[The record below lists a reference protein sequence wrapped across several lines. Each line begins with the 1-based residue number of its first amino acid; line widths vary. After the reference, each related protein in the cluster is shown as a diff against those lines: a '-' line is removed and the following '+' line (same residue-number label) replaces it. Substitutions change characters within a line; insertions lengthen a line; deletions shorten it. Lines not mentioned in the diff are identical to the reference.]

1 MLIDTAT
8 SRRSLRISALAVTF
22 LSVLCC
28 MFVLAIPALAQA
40 PARGG
45 TLVLGIEADPDVLD
59 PHVGTGWVTWRVD
72 YQIYEGLVKE
82 DLTVKPTGPGPAPIV
97 PSLAA
102 SWDVSAD
109 GATYTFRLRKG
120 VKFHDGTDFNAE
132 AVLINFERMGKKD
145 SPHYYD
151 RAGAFAGLLMRKVKD
166 VKVVDSH
173 TVAITLMHPWGD
185 FLRQI
190 GQFSPVRATFIS
202 PTALKKWGNTDI
214 AEHPVGTGPFEFVER
229 VRGQKIVL
237 KRNENHWGTKA
248 HLDRVIFRPL
258 PEAAARVTALQ
269 TGEVHMIIAPPLDS
283 VEPLRAQGFSL
294 QLSWPPHVWFYSL
307 NTNQGYPTSDVR
319 VRRAIQMAINKEA
332 IATQLLKGTASPAH
346 QMFAPSSPAFDP
358 NFKMY
363 SYDPAAARKLLAEA
377 GYAGTDVKWMT
388 SVSGSGQ
395 IAPVQITEM
404 IQADLAKVGVKM
416 KMETYEWIAYI
427 YKQRGGLQAN
437 KADASQ
443 MSWGMTTNTWLNFWT
458 NSRLNYGGRGPVGD
472 YKNLAYDDLVE
483 QAERQTDQAAMVRL
497 YRKAHEMLMTD
508 AAYLPIIHDRAPI
521 ILGPKVRGFV
531 NPNQEAWDL
540 SIVSLAK

>member
-1 MLIDTAT
+1 MPIRLM
-8 SRRSLRISALAVTF
+8 SRLL
-22 LSVLCC
+22 
-28 MFVLAIPALAQA
+28 VLACLVLLGTAPALAQSA
-40 PARGG
+40 PRGG
-45 TLVLGIEADPDVLD
+45 TLVIGIEADPDILD

-72 YQIYEGLVKE
+72 YQINEGLVKE
-82 DLTVKPTGPGPAPIV
+82 DLTIKPTAPGPAPIV
-97 PSLAA
+97 PSLAT
-102 SWDVSAD
+102 SWEVSPD
-109 GATYTFRLRKG
+109 GATYTFHLRKG
-120 VKFHDGTDFNAE
+120 VKFHDGTEFNAD
-132 AVLINFERMGKKD
+132 AVLYNLERIWKKD
-145 SPHYYD
+145 APHYYD
-151 RAGAFAGLLMRKVKD
+151 RAGGYANLLMRKVKD

-173 TVAITLMHPWGD
+173 TVAVTLVHPWAE

-190 GQFSPVRATFIS
+190 AQFSPVRATFIS
-202 PTALKKWGNTDI
+202 PTALKKWGNKDI

-237 KRNENHWGTKA
+237 KRNESYWGAKPA
-248 HLDRVIFRPL
+248 LDRVIFRPL

-283 VEPLRAQGFSL
+283 VEPLKTQGYQL
-294 QLSWPPHVWFYSL
+294 QLSWPPHNWYYSL

-346 QMFAPSSPAFDP
+346 QMFAPSSPPFDP
-358 NFKMY
+358 SFKMY
-363 SYDPAAARKLLAEA
+363 SYDPAGAKKLLAEA
-377 GYAGTDVKWMT
+377 GLANGFEAKWMT

-404 IQADLAKVGVKM
+404 IQADLAKVGIKM
-416 KMETYEWIAYI
+416 NIETYEWIAYI

-443 MSWGMTTNTWLNFWT
+443 MSWGMTTNTWLNFWS

-472 YKNLAYDDLVE
+472 YTNPAYDDLVE

-497 YRKAHEMLMTD
+497 YRKAHEMLMRD

-521 ILGPKVRGFV
+521 VLGPKVKGFV

-540 SIVSLAK
+540 SIVSLTK

>member
-1 MLIDTAT
+1 
-8 SRRSLRISALAVTF
+8 
-22 LSVLCC
+22 
-28 MFVLAIPALAQA
+28 
-40 PARGG
+40 
-45 TLVLGIEADPDVLD
+45 
-59 PHVGTGWVTWRVD
+59 
-72 YQIYEGLVKE
+72 VKE

-97 PSLAA
+97 PALAT
-102 SWDVSAD
+102 SWDMSPD
-109 GATYTFRLRKG
+109 GATYTFKLRKG

-132 AVLINFERMGKKD
+132 AVLINLERIWKKE

-151 RAGAFAGLLMRKVKD
+151 RAGGFAGLLMRKVKD
-166 VKVVDSH
+166 VKVVDAH
-173 TVAITLMHPWGD
+173 TVAITLVHPWGD

-190 GQFSPVRATFIS
+190 AQFSPVRATFIS
-202 PTALKKWGNTDI
+202 PTALKKWGNKDV

-229 VRGQKIVL
+229 VRGQKITL
-237 KRNENHWGTKA
+237 KRHEAYWGTKP

-283 VEPLRAQGFSL
+283 VEPLKAQGYQL
-294 QLSWPPHVWFYSL
+294 QLSWPPHVWYYSL
-307 NTNQGYPTSDVR
+307 NTNPGYPTSDVR
-319 VRRAIQMAINKEA
+319 VRRAIHMAINKDA
-332 IATQLLKGTASPAH
+332 IANQLLKGTASPAH

-363 SYDPAAARKLLAEA
+363 AYDPAGAKKLLAEA
-377 GYAGTDVKWMT
+377 GYAGTEMKWMT

-416 KMETYEWIAYI
+416 NMETYEWIAYI
-427 YKQRGGLQAN
+427 YKQRGGLQSN

-472 YKNLAYDDLVE
+472 YVNPGYDDLAE

-497 YRKAHEMLMTD
+497 YRRAHEMLMKD

-521 ILGPKVRGFV
+521 VLNAKVKGFV

-540 SIVSLAK
+540 SIVSLGK

>member
-1 MLIDTAT
+1 MPTRTVTARSFLIMT
-8 SRRSLRISALAVTF
+8 
-22 LSVLCC
+22 LSVVCGLL
-28 MFVLAIPALAQA
+28 VLAGLPAHAQA
-40 PARGG
+40 PQRGG
-45 TLVLGIEADPDVLD
+45 TLVLGIEADPDILD

-72 YQIYEGLVKE
+72 YQMYEGLVKE
-82 DLTVKPTGPGPAPIV
+82 DLTVKPTGPGPAPLV
-97 PSLAA
+97 PSLAT
-102 SWDVSAD
+102 SWDLSPD

-132 AVLINFERMGKKD
+132 AVLVNLERIWKKE

-166 VKVVDSH
+166 VRVVDAH
-173 TVAITLMHPWGD
+173 TIAITLVHPWGD

-190 GQFSPVRATFIS
+190 AQFSPARATFIS
-202 PTALKKWGNTDI
+202 PAALKKWGNKDV

-237 KRNENHWGTKA
+237 KRNESYWGTKA

-269 TGEVHMIIAPPLDS
+269 TAEVHMIIAPPLDS
-283 VEPLRAQGFSL
+283 VEPLKAQGFSL
-294 QLSWPPHVWFYSL
+294 QLSWPPHVWYYSL

-319 VRRAIQMAINKEA
+319 VRRAIHMAINKEA
-332 IATQLLKGTASPAH
+332 IATQLLKGTAAPAH
-346 QMFAPSSPAFDP
+346 QMFAPSSPPFDP
-358 NFKMY
+358 SFKMY
-363 SYDPAAARKLLAEA
+363 SYDPAGAKKLLAEA
-377 GYAGTDVKWMT
+377 GYAGTEVKWMT

-404 IQADLAKVGVKM
+404 IQADLAKVGMKM
-416 KMETYEWIAYI
+416 NMETYEWIAYI

-458 NSRLNYGGRGPVGD
+458 NTRLKYGGRAPVGD
-472 YKNLAYDDLVE
+472 YHNPGYDDLVE

-497 YRKAHEMLMTD
+497 YRKAHEMLMRD

-521 ILGPKVRGFV
+521 VLGPKVKGFV

>member
-1 MLIDTAT
+1 MPIRLV
-8 SRRSLRISALAVTF
+8 SRLL
-22 LSVLCC
+22 
-28 MFVLAIPALAQA
+28 VLACLVLLGTTPALAQSA
-40 PARGG
+40 ARGG
-45 TLVLGIEADPDVLD
+45 TLVIGIEADPDILD

-72 YQIYEGLVKE
+72 YQINEGLVRE

-97 PSLAA
+97 PSLAT
-102 SWDVSAD
+102 SWEMSPD
-109 GATYTFRLRKG
+109 GATYTFKLRKG
-120 VKFHDGTDFNAE
+120 VKFHDGTDFNAD
-132 AVLINFERMGKKD
+132 AVLYNFERIWKKD
-145 SPHYYD
+145 APHYYD
-151 RAGAFAGLLMRKVKD
+151 RAGGFANLLMRKVKD

-173 TVAITLMHPWGD
+173 TVAITLVHPWAE

-190 GQFSPVRATFIS
+190 AQFSPVRATFIS
-202 PTALKKWGNTDI
+202 PAALKKWGNKDI

-237 KRNENHWGTKA
+237 KRNESYWGNKA
-248 HLDRVIFRPL
+248 PLDRIIFRPL

-283 VEPLRAQGFSL
+283 VEPLKAQGYQL
-294 QLSWPPHVWFYSL
+294 QLSWPPHLWYYSV

-319 VRRAIQMAINKEA
+319 VRRAIQMAINKDA

-346 QMFAPSSPAFDP
+346 QMFAPSSPPFDP

-363 SYDPAAARKLLAEA
+363 SYDPAAAKKLLTEA
-377 GYAGTDVKWMT
+377 GFANGFEAKWMT

-404 IQADLAKVGVKM
+404 IQADLAKVGIKINI
-416 KMETYEWIAYI
+416 ETYEWIAYI

-443 MSWGMTTNTWLNFWT
+443 LSWGMTTNTWLNFWS

-472 YKNLAYDDLVE
+472 YVNPAYDDLVE

-497 YRKAHEMLMTD
+497 YRKAHEMLMHD
-508 AAYLPIIHDRAPI
+508 AAYIPIIHDRAPI
-521 ILGPKVRGFV
+521 VLGPKVKGFV

-540 SIVSLAK
+540 AIVSLTK